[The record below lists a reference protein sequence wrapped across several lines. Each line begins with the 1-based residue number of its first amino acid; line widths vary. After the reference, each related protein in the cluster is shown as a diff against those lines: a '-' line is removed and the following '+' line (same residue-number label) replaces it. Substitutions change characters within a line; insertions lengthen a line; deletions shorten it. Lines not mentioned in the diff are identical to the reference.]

1 MIGLLVLAVA
11 PAVALFLFF
20 YVRDKYRREP
30 LGVMLVTFGLGAASL
45 VPAAMTSLSLQKLTG
60 WHSGTPNLLHAFL
73 GAMLIVGVVE
83 EGAKFIFVRFYAFH
97 RPEFDEPYD
106 GIMYSV
112 MAALGFATLENIIYV
127 FSNGAGAGVMRALLS
142 VPSHAFDG
150 VLMGYFLGEAKFARS
165 DRVGNWLSALGL
177 GLAVTAHGLYDF
189 IVFSLDKA
197 PLMILS
203 LLAMVVLFWVIFF
216 KATRKLSEQSPYKHP
231 TLTEFHRDSAE
242 AAKNTARVGRATPK
256 SEGRMTNQ
264 ARRPNS
270 RSRNRPGA

>member
-1 MIGLLVLAVA
+1 VILGLFVLAIA
-11 PAVALFLFF
+11 PAVALFFFF
-20 YVRDKYRREP
+20 YLRDKYRKEP
-30 LGVMLVTFGLGAASL
+30 LGILLATFGLGAASL
-45 VPAAMTSLSLQKLTG
+45 VPAAITSLSLQKLTG
-60 WHSGTPNLLHAFL
+60 WRSDTPSLLHAFL
-73 GAMLIVGVVE
+73 GAMIIVGLVE
-83 EGAKFIFVRFYAFH
+83 EGAKFIVVRFYAFH

-112 MAALGFATLENIIYV
+112 MAALGFATLENILYV

-142 VPSHAFDG
+142 MPSHAFDG

-165 DRVGNWLSALGL
+165 DRVGNWLSALGF

-203 LLAMVVLFWVIFF
+203 LLTMMVLFWVIFF

-231 TLTEFHRDSAE
+231 QLAELHRGSAE
-242 AAKNTARVGRATPK
+242 EAKKAEQNQERPANNQDTKTP
-256 SEGRMTNQ
+256 S
-264 ARRPNS
+264 
-270 RSRNRPGA
+270 